1 MDWSIIITTA
11 ISAFTAVA
19 GFFVGKRKSDA
30 EATQTAFE
38 SYNVALK
45 SLRGEIEA
53 NGQRWNEIRKA
64 LESKIESQEKRILE
78 LEKENLYLREQISKI
93 K

>member
-1 MDWSIIITTA
+1 MDFTIIITTA

-53 NGQRWNEIRKA
+53 NGQRWNEIRKS

-78 LEKENLYLREQISKI
+78 LEKENLYLKDQISKI